1 MFARLPAAFAFALV
15 LPAAVALAQSQPA
28 TTPDTPAP
36 AATVPDTS
44 KPADTAKPAADATT
58 PAADT
63 AKPAADATKP
73 AADATKPAADATK
86 PAADATKPAADAT
99 KPAADATKPAADA
112 TKPSPMT
119 TTTAT
124 PDTTTVFY
132 VPDNM
137 SSNWMASNYVGH
149 TVYGPNNEKLG
160 KITDLILDSD
170 GQAVAAIIGVGGFL
184 GIGEKDV
191 AVSFKALKT
200 TTKNGAEYL
209 TLSVTKDQ
217 LKSATK
223 FTKSTR
229 KVM

>member
-44 KPADTAKPAADATT
+44 KPADTAKPAVDATT

-63 AKPAADATKP
+63 A
-73 AADATKPAADATK
+73 K

>member
-44 KPADTAKPAADATT
+44 KPADTAKPAVDATT

-63 AKPAADATKP
+63 A
-73 AADATKPAADATK
+73 
-86 PAADATKPAADAT
+86 KPAADAT